1 MFLYHVLV
9 LSPINVEKIFF
20 PRVALSYNR
29 AIEYDVYI
37 FISVLIYTSL
47 IIWELEHLKIY

>member
-47 IIWELEHLKIY
+47 II